1 MLLRS
6 TWKFVLICLSSSS
19 GISGQAGSEDPKYI
33 RPHDDAGFFLPFKN
47 FPSIEKEGATEEFN
61 YKKESPAIAHE
72 NIKYENPAEESH
84 QSNVGIKVHYTPPET
99 FRPPGEEYKAPEHVR
114 EEYRATAPKTEYRDP
129 EPSKEEYKVSEEYN
143 PSTEPYEKL
152 KKLEFSS
159 PRYPTNFKYQQV
171 SKGDVEEISKEDK
184 IINKRIENIDETLKT
199 IDKMMKDIPS
209 EERKAPEVEMQK
221 IEADSEEK
229 LVKEFRESQKLLS
242 TFPTKP
248 EDTRR

>member
-6 TWKFVLICLSSSS
+6 IWKFVLICLSSSS

-61 YKKESPAIAHE
+61 YKKESPAIAYE
-72 NIKYENPAEESH
+72 NIKYEKPAEENH
-84 QSNVGIKVHYTPPET
+84 QSNVGMKVHYTPPET
-99 FRPPGEEYKAPEHVR
+99 FRPPGEEYKAPEHVT
-114 EEYRATAPKTEYRDP
+114 EEYRATVPKTEYRDP
-129 EPSKEEYKVSEEYN
+129 QPSKEEYKVSEEYN
-143 PSTEPYEKL
+143 P
-152 KKLEFSS
+152 SS

-171 SKGDVEEISKEDK
+171 SKGDVEEISREDQ

-209 EERKAPEVEMQK
+209 EKRKAPEVEMQK